1 MAFPWAIAAASGSTA
16 LNVWGAREQRDM
28 QRELSRQQMEF
39 DERMSNTAMQR
50 RVADIKAAGGNPALA
65 FTTGS
70 GASEPT
76 FQGFKPENMLEGAA
90 ENIKNIPAGIAQVR
104 NIQANTALQLAQA
117 RTATV
122 EANNMETFGP
132 LNAGTERST
141 KIAGLEKAE
150 QDARKALSEANMTAK
165 QEEFNERQLSAF
177 TERAEQMAKMGKLN
191 LEAMEDLAESL
202 GLNAP
207 KLVPFFK
214 LLMNLLGGYK
224 P

>member
-1 MAFPWAIAAASGSTA
+1 
-16 LNVWGAREQRDM
+16 
-28 QRELSRQQMEF
+28 
-39 DERMSNTAMQR
+39 MQR

-76 FQGFKPENMLEGAA
+76 MKGYSPENLLAGAA
-90 ENIKNIPAGIAQVR
+90 ENVKQIPAAVAQVR

-117 RTATV
+117 RSASV
-122 EANNMETFGP
+122 EADNMERLGAY
-132 LNAGTERST
+132 NADTDRAT
-141 KIAGLEKAE
+141 KIAQLEKAE
-150 QDARKALSEANMTAK
+150 MDARKAVSEEATSALEKQRLEKSLDHLIEQARVKARSGTLS
-165 QEEFNERQLSAF
+165 
-177 TERAEQMAKMGKLN
+177 
-191 LEAMEDLAESL
+191 LEAMEDLANSL

-214 LLMNLLGGYK
+214 LLMSLLGGYK